1 MYYVYLIR
9 SRTTGK
15 TYIGQTSDMEK
26 RLAYHNDP
34 ANRLTLYTKRNQGPW
49 LLVYSEQYASRQEA
63 VKRERFLK
71 SGKGRAFIK
80 NKIESGC

>member
-15 TYIGQTSDMEK
+15 TYTGQTSDMEK

-71 SGKGRAFIK
+71 SGKGRTFIK